1 MFTTSLRNKFTKM
14 KYQLRE
20 RVNDNLLKQNLILER
35 KGTGNEQYIG
45 DNAQKYRE
53 LNTAFQRIFQKKLS

>member
-14 KYQLRE
+14 KYQLLVTK

-45 DNAQKYRE
+45 DNA
-53 LNTAFQRIFQKKLS
+53 

>member
-1 MFTTSLRNKFTKM
+1 MSNIVLEYQNKFDIMFTTSLRNKFTKM
-14 KYQLRE
+14 KYQLLVTK

-45 DNAQKYRE
+45 DNA
-53 LNTAFQRIFQKKLS
+53 